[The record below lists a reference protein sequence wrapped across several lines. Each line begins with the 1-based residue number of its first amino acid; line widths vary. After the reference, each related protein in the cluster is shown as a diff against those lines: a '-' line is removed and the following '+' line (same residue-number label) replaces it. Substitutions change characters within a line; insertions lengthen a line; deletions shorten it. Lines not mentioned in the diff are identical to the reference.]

1 MPKKYRVEITAT
13 AERDLCEIRD
23 FIAKDKPLAA
33 QRWIQRIQKQILR
46 LQTMPLRH
54 EVIPEARDIGIEYR
68 HALLGPY
75 RTIYRVEN
83 DRVLVV
89 RVIHG
94 ARLLDPALLFGP
106 IE

>member
-1 MPKKYRVEITAT
+1 VPKKYRVEITAT

-33 QRWIQRIQKQILR
+33 QRWIQRIQKQILS

-54 EVIPEARDIGIEYR
+54 GVISEAHDIGIDYR
-68 HALLGPY
+68 RALLGPY

-83 DRVLVV
+83 DRVFVV
-89 RVIHG
+89 RVFHG
-94 ARLLDPALLFGP
+94 ARLLDPAPLFGP

>member
-1 MPKKYRVEITAT
+1 VPKKYRVEITAT

-33 QRWIQRIQKQILR
+33 PRWIQRIQKQILR

-54 EVIPEARDIGIEYR
+54 EVIPEAHDIGIEYR
-68 HALLGPY
+68 HALWGPY
-75 RTIYRVEN
+75 RTKYRVES

-94 ARLLDPALLFGP
+94 ARLLDPALLFGS